1 VPVLTALKP
10 TRQRGRFA
18 VHVDG
23 AFAFAVSEAFVARNG
38 LHEGRLYTEAD
49 YEALRGA
56 ARSEAA
62 LTHAYRLLAHRLR
75 SEAELRRRLHE
86 KGHTADL
93 TDALIS
99 RLTEEGLVDDRA
111 FARAFVSDKVKLS
124 GWGRERIA
132 RDLGRAGLSDEIVQA
147 AVAHLEEADEY
158 ERAMAA
164 LGRHGPP
171 RPPLDKARKRAY
183 DFLSRRGFAS
193 PIAYR
198 AVSHWLAGEPPT
210 D

>member
-1 VPVLTALKP
+1 MPVLTALKP

-38 LHEGRLYTEAD
+38 LHEGRIFSDAH
-49 YEALRGA
+49 YEALKNK

-75 SEAELRRRLHE
+75 SEAELRRRLQQ
-86 KGHTADL
+86 KGHTADQ
-93 TDALIS
+93 TDAVIS
-99 RLTEEGLVDDRA
+99 RLTDEGLVDDQA
-111 FARAFVSDKVKLS
+111 FARAFVADKVNLA

-132 RDLGRAGLSDEIVQA
+132 RDMGRAGLSDEIVQA
-147 AVAHLEEADEY
+147 AVAHLEEADEHQ
-158 ERAMAA
+158 RAVAA
-164 LGRHGPP
+164 LRRHGPP

-183 DFLSRRGFAS
+183 DFLARRGFAS
-193 PIAYR
+193 PVAYR
-198 AVSHWLAGEPPT
+198 AVSEWFAGEPPT